1 MRQAIAKTAKVTR
14 REVAEMAG
22 VSEATVSFVMSGKRY
37 VSDELKDRVMKAIDT
52 LGYYPDMIARA
63 MSEKKSNSIAVLT
76 NDLENP
82 LQMKMIKSIEEAAM
96 KKGFF
101 VNICGGTMNL
111 DRYVANLISRHIDGV
126 FLAGDPYAITG
137 SHMDQL
143 LNNNI
148 SVALGTVSDK
158 MDSRLCGVGL
168 DFTEGM
174 KIIIEFLRDLGHT
187 KIAYLSAFDNKSG
200 GDLRLSSF
208 IRYMKECFGIN
219 NPILK
224 TGMPPYESTVKAGYD
239 LASSLIADK
248 TEFTAIICTNDM
260 MAFGAISALQQAG
273 MRVPDDVSVVGID
286 DIIFSK
292 TFYPAL
298 TTLSHKVEE
307 FGAEVFR
314 IICNN
319 IADKSVVERKII
331 TPELVVRNSTAPP
344 RIK

>member
-1 MRQAIAKTAKVTR
+1 MREAISKTAKVTR
-14 REVAEMAG
+14 REVAELAG

-37 VSDELKDRVMKAIDT
+37 VSDELKDRVVKAIDT

-158 MDSRLCGVGL
+158 MDPRLCGVGL

-174 KIIIEFLRDLGHT
+174 KHIIEFLRDLGHT
-187 KIAYLSAFDNKSG
+187 EIAYLSAFDTSG
-200 GDLRLSSF
+200 DDVRLSSF
-208 IRYMKECFGIN
+208 IRYMKECLGIER
-219 NPILK
+219 PLLK
-224 TGMPPYESTVKAGYD
+224 MGTPPYDSTVKSGYD
-239 LASSLIADK
+239 LASALITDK
-248 TEFTAIICTNDM
+248 AEFTALICTNDM
-260 MAFGAISALQQAG
+260 MAFGAIGALQQAG
-273 MRVPDDVSVVGID
+273 LRVPQDVSVVGID

-307 FGAEVFR
+307 FGAQVFR
-314 IICNN
+314 ILCNN
-319 IADKSVVERKII
+319 ISDKSVVERKII
-331 TPELVVRNSTAPP
+331 TPELIVRSSTAPP
-344 RIK
+344 KTKM